1 MKKKLFL
8 ITLAVAL
15 FVCLFAIGVSAAD
28 MFDSEY
34 TDTVTKFYAEDGTTE
49 VKPDWADLTD
59 ANATAVIKKSD
70 GTTIRIPLYYIYQTN
85 GSTELRHEIR
95 TGTGSAGFRYDFI
108 TNKLGETVNHA
119 NLVALDIPEGIK
131 TTSGLNNYT
140 VLEEVV
146 FPLTATAFPKSEKHP
161 ALKKVFAKQVENAD
175 GTIAGITA
183 VSDYAFKNVTT
194 LEYFGM
200 QLNYATYIG
209 GNSFLNCAIEEVNFE
224 GPFTGMGGAAFS
236 GCSSLTTVRLI
247 NTSSKIVSCG
257 KQAFASCTALTSVVM
272 DKFSI
277 GEYAFEKIN
286 ATTGT
291 LNFVATNVGCVEAS
305 AFAASTALRSVD
317 IEGPLTSV
325 AGNVFGNCTGLE
337 TIRIYNTESKAATC
351 GDNLLSCGD
360 KATDKPAITSV
371 TLHNIDLGYRALYN
385 LKIDGANISVTGNY
399 TTIGQQALA
408 GCSGITAFNI
418 PSTVT
423 SIGNSAF
430 ANCSGITEFNIP
442 STVTSIGNGA
452 FANCTALTSI
462 EIPEGVTTI
471 GSTAFYKS
479 GITSLHIPAS
489 VESLG
494 YQVAELTPIT
504 SLTFAENSN
513 LKFIDH
519 RAFMDCDSL
528 VGPVILPDGLEEID
542 YGIFSGCG
550 KLKAVKI
557 PDSVCRYTE
566 NKAMFS
572 GCSSLEYVQ
581 LSKNVSV
588 IPDSMFENCTSL
600 KAISIPEGVTS
611 IGSKSL
617 RNCTSLKAVYLPST
631 LTTLGVSSDGNDK
644 GAFYQSKNIYFV
656 QNEFSVFNG
665 DTLLGDNFVMPGKPE
680 IYYMPSNLNFLG
692 NSEFQNCNQLN
703 SYIVFPVGVTSAAG
717 CTQQGTFQGV
727 GNASAPVTIVFL
739 GDMQE
744 IVIKQQ
750 DAGYANISFV
760 FANANDKD
768 LNSIT
773 LTIASAGTNKSQSN
787 SYMYFCN
794 GNVTYDLSTF
804 KAPSN
809 TTYTVLETDF
819 AKTVNTEETQPH
831 FHSPRLDKT
840 SDETCTLPAG
850 EFTYCFCGTLM
861 TSDVVEG
868 SEPLGHD
875 SEGAD
880 ISKYYPTIE
889 VNGDVVTNY
898 FANIIHSFV
907 CQREEC
913 QQTIVESQE
922 GTALFT
928 KKGFTAP
935 ENSEQPAICH
945 AITVNTDA
953 ILEYNK
959 ILGAGNEIKYGV
971 VVGKATASG
980 TPVNAQGTSSGDA
993 IVVGFE
999 GTNYSFIQAKITNVP
1014 VETGLYCSAYVVD
1027 AGVVTYLYEGSV
1039 TSTAQVISISAEN
1052 ATLPETTV
1060 PSNDEE

>member
-1 MKKKLFL
+1 MKKKLL
-8 ITLAVAL
+8 LALTLVAV
-15 FVCLFAIGVSAAD
+15 FVCLFAITVSAETPNMYIEFGAKFPGND
-28 MFDSEY
+28 NYITVY
-34 TDTVTKFYAEDGTTE
+34 TENAESTGNPQINFATKKFYSDVDFTQEVDMSTATGIDFSVAKSYVGGVQGNAITRMKKPSSPFVNCVE
-49 VKPDWADLTD
+49 VKWFLSGMPTVSYEGSFFKGWTGLKSFDFG
-59 ANATAVIKKSD
+59 NATAIADNTFEGCGFESITLPASITSI
-70 GTTIRIPLYYIYQTN
+70 G
-85 GSTELRHEIR
+85 
-95 TGTGSAGFRYDFI
+95 GSAFKDCLSLKSAKFEGSI
-108 TNKLGETVNHA
+108 TKFNNGQTFQGCTALETV
-119 NLVALDIPEGIK
+119 DIGTPAYIGK
-131 TTSGLNNYT
+131 SMFYGCTS
-140 VLEEVV
+140 
-146 FPLTATAFPKSEKHP
+146 LTSLIVPS
-161 ALKKVFAKQVENAD
+161 
-175 GTIAGITA
+175 
-183 VSDYAFKNVTT
+183 S
-194 LEYFGM
+194 
-200 QLNYATYIG
+200 ATYIG
-209 GNSFLNCAIEEVNFE
+209 ESAFYGCINLSSIELPSTITEIK
-224 GPFTGMGGAAFS
+224 GSAFH
-236 GCSSLTTVRLI
+236 
-247 NTSSKIVSCG
+247 
-257 KQAFASCTALTSVVM
+257 SCTS
-272 DKFSI
+272 
-277 GEYAFEKIN
+277 
-286 ATTGT
+286 
-291 LNFVATNVGCVEAS
+291 
-305 AFAASTALRSVD
+305 
-317 IEGPLTSV
+317 
-325 AGNVFGNCTGLE
+325 
-337 TIRIYNTESKAATC
+337 
-351 GDNLLSCGD
+351 
-360 KATDKPAITSV
+360 
-371 TLHNIDLGYRALYN
+371 
-385 LKIDGANISVTGNY
+385 
-399 TTIGQQALA
+399 
-408 GCSGITAFNI
+408 
-418 PSTVT
+418 
-423 SIGNSAF
+423 
-430 ANCSGITEFNIP
+430 
-442 STVTSIGNGA
+442 
-452 FANCTALTSI
+452 LTSI
-462 EIPEGVTTI
+462 NIPEGVTKLGNYALYNTGVKTI
-471 GSTAFYKS
+471 
-479 GITSLHIPAS
+479 HIPS
-489 VESLG
+489 TVESIG
-494 YQVAELTPIT
+494 YQFAEKSAVET
-504 SLTFAENSN
+504 LTFAENSS
-513 LKFIDH
+513 LTFIDH
-519 RAFMDCDSL
+519 RAFQECKSL
-528 VGPVILPDGLEEID
+528 SGTVVLPDGLEEID
-542 YGIFSGCG
+542 YGLFSGCTS
-550 KLKAVKI
+550 LKAVKI
-557 PDSVCRYTE
+557 PDTVTKYTE

-588 IPDSMFENCTSL
+588 IPDSMFENCSSL
-600 KAISIPEGVTS
+600 KAISIPEGVIS

-631 LTTLGVSSDGNDK
+631 LTTLGVSSTGNDK

-665 DTLLGDNFVMPGKPE
+665 DTLLGDNFVMPTKPE

-727 GNASAPVTIVFL
+727 GNSSSPVTIVFL
-739 GDMQE
+739 GDMQDL
-744 IVIKQQ
+744 VIKQQ

-760 FANANDKD
+760 FANPNDKD
-768 LNSIT
+768 LSSIT
-773 LTIASAGTNKSQSN
+773 LTIASAGTNKLQAN

-804 KAPSN
+804 KAANN

-840 SDETCTLPAG
+840 SDATCTLPAG
-850 EFTYCFCGTLM
+850 KFTYCFCGTLM

-898 FANIIHSFV
+898 FANIVHSFV
-907 CQREEC
+907 CQREDC

-980 TPVNAQGTSSGDA
+980 TPVNAQGKSSGDA

-1014 VETGLYCSAYVVD
+1014 AETGLYCSAYVVD

-1052 ATLPETTV
+1052 ATLPEATV

>member
-1 MKKKLFL
+1 MKKKFL
-8 ITLAVAL
+8 LALILTVVFTCL
-15 FVCLFAIGVSAAD
+15 FVIGVCAEAPDKYIEFGARFPSSDNYITVYTENAESTGNPRIDFASKKFYSDVDFTQEVD
-28 MFDSEY
+28 MSTATGIDFS
-34 TDTVTKFYAEDGTTE
+34 VTKTYVSGVEGNAVTRMVKPSSPFTNCTE
-49 VKPDWADLTD
+49 VKWFLAGMPSVSYNGSFFKGWTGLKSFDFG
-59 ANATAVIKKSD
+59 NATAIADNTFEGCGFESITLPASITSI
-70 GTTIRIPLYYIYQTN
+70 G
-85 GSTELRHEIR
+85 
-95 TGTGSAGFRYDFI
+95 GSAFKDCLSLKSAKFEGSI
-108 TNKLGETVNHA
+108 TKFNNGQTFQGCTALETV
-119 NLVALDIPEGIK
+119 DIG
-131 TTSGLNNYT
+131 T
-140 VLEEVV
+140 
-146 FPLTATAFPKSEKHP
+146 P
-161 ALKKVFAKQVENAD
+161 A
-175 GTIAGITA
+175 
-183 VSDYAFKNVTT
+183 
-194 LEYFGM
+194 
-200 QLNYATYIG
+200 YIG
-209 GNSFLNCAIEEVNFE
+209 KSMFYDCTSL
-224 GPFTGMGGAAFS
+224 
-236 GCSSLTTVRLI
+236 SSLTV
-247 NTSSKIVSCG
+247 
-257 KQAFASCTALTSVVM
+257 
-272 DKFSI
+272 
-277 GEYAFEKIN
+277 
-286 ATTGT
+286 
-291 LNFVATNVGCVEAS
+291 
-305 AFAASTALRSVD
+305 
-317 IEGPLTSV
+317 
-325 AGNVFGNCTGLE
+325 
-337 TIRIYNTESKAATC
+337 
-351 GDNLLSCGD
+351 
-360 KATDKPAITSV
+360 
-371 TLHNIDLGYRALYN
+371 
-385 LKIDGANISVTGNY
+385 
-399 TTIGQQALA
+399 
-408 GCSGITAFNI
+408 

-423 SIGNSAF
+423 SIGNS
-430 ANCSGITEFNIP
+430 
-442 STVTSIGNGA
+442 A

-471 GSTAFYKS
+471 GSSAFYKS

-494 YQVAELTPIT
+494 YQVAESTPIT

-513 LKFIDH
+513 LTFIDH

-542 YGIFSGCG
+542 YGIFGGCG

-665 DTLLGDNFVMPGKPE
+665 DKLVENFVMPGKPE

-727 GNASAPVTIVFL
+727 GNASSPVTIVFL

-760 FANANDKD
+760 FANPNDKD
-768 LNSIT
+768 LSSIT
-773 LTIASAGTNKSQSN
+773 LTIASAGTNKLQAN

-804 KAPSN
+804 KAANN

-840 SDETCTLPAG
+840 SDATCTLPAG
-850 EFTYCFCGTLM
+850 KFTYCFCGTLM

-898 FANIIHSFV
+898 FANIVHSFV
-907 CQREEC
+907 CQREDC

-980 TPVNAQGTSSGDA
+980 TPVNAQGKSSGDA

-1014 VETGLYCSAYVVD
+1014 AETGLYCSAYVVD

-1052 ATLPETTV
+1052 ATLPEATV